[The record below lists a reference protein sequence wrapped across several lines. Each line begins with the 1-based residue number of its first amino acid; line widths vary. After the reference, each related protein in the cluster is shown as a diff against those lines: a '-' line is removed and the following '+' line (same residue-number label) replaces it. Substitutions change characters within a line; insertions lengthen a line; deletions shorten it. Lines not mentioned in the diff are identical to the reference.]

1 MKYESSILKRLID
14 TYGVVG
20 NPRYLSE
27 IIKEFIVRGKE
38 LYPQLFTYQSDWL
51 AHIDE
56 FGLTPEYTVSYTG
69 QQIYAP
75 HTKEK
80 PVKSANLKGNTLVN
94 LLANNNVEITS
105 SLSSKIEY
113 VYQLDTTKTYIIRYR
128 VNQLPE
134 LSASGDTARAFK
146 FEWYN
151 GSIVGG
157 YANINTNNV
166 VIGKNEYI
174 KIEPYSGEISRTSFG
189 LWCPNYVS
197 GTLNIDIM
205 LIEYQDGMENW
216 DIPYFEGM
224 QSVKMPVLKTT
235 GKNLFDMVDFANTL
249 SQISPNVEIIDNNTL
264 QITTT
269 NLYRDIKY
277 RPIKFKQNTQYV
289 FQLYGETIEGRD
301 RLANYISI
309 VYTDGTKVNHN
320 KLGLNVLVTDKEKT
334 VDYIGVSYGV
344 QGVTETISNISLVEG
359 ISTEF
364 EPYKSNILTVNEE
377 VVLRGISDVQ
387 DTLDLMTGELT
398 ERVGEV
404 VYDGSD
410 DENWDVAYINVDG
423 LIGIAT
429 NIPSDMKYLGANR
442 IDGFIND
449 RLKQAVSE
457 NMSIYSGY
465 GGWRMFAI
473 YMDSSTFD
481 SAQKIKQWLSQNPI
495 TVQYELDTESIKT
508 VDLTIHDKDHQK
520 VERLTSFEGGTH
532 FTTTSQDGSLLP
544 TLTVD
549 VVTDLEEILMVCSSE
564 GNTM

>member
-1 MKYESSILKRLID
+1 M
-14 TYGVVG
+14 
-20 NPRYLSE
+20 
-27 IIKEFIVRGKE
+27 RGKE
-38 LYPQLFTYQSDWL
+38 SFPNLFTYQADWL
-51 AHIDE
+51 THIDE